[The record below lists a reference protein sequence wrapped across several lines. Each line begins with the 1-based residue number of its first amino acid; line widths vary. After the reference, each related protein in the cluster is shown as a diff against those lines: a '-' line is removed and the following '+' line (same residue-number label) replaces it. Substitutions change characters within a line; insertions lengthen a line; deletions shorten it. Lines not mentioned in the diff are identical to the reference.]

1 MVPQTGEPNCV
12 ELINFTDKL
21 VEIRLDL
28 QNTTSSIQKIADD
41 LYRLNLKRKGESK
54 VKNKIGLN
62 YSAAPTILNL
72 S

>member
-1 MVPQTGEPNCV
+1 VPQTGEPNCV

-28 QNTTSSIQKIADD
+28 QNTASLVQKIG
-41 LYRLNLKRKGESK
+41 LKRNGE
-54 VKNKIGLN
+54 VKNKIGLS
-62 YSAAPTILNL
+62 YTAAPTILIP